1 MRQTLIKNWKSVG
14 VGNLNSNG
22 FPVLSKQRLLIL
34 AAVLLMFASCD
45 SLDAGDEQIQ
55 PSNFSTEIEEL
66 TKIYSNGIDIA
77 LSAVENYTPN
87 PKSIDLQA
95 NGDKLFAE
103 IAHAM
108 AQEMIGLEGHDK
120 DEFLA
125 GFHGLWGGGS
135 NPNAR
140 TRVDA
145 FNSGDYFTPNQT
157 AMLDP
162 FIRNVELSDDPFV
175 TKSTAQAFQTQIINS
190 NSLNYEEK
198 LGLLSVSTG
207 TLVYADFVL
216 EGGIDRFR
224 RVLLPESGGEFQTS
238 GCSVNT
244 RSVLAD
250 GVVGLV
256 AYATAACYS
265 GATVGT
271 VTFPI
276 VGTVTGCVSAA
287 VVGGAGGF
295 ITGVTYGIASQL
307 LTSCFR

>member
-1 MRQTLIKNWKSVG
+1 MRQTQIKNWKCVG

-22 FPVLSKQRLLIL
+22 FPVLLKQRMLTI
-34 AAVLLMFASCD
+34 AASLFMFSSCD
-45 SLDAGDEQIQ
+45 SFVASDEQIP
-55 PSNFSTEIEEL
+55 PSNFSAEIEEL
-66 TKIYSNGIDIA
+66 TKLYSNGIEIA

-87 PKSIDLQA
+87 PKSIDLQE
-95 NGDKLFAE
+95 NSEKLFTE
-103 IAHAM
+103 IANAI

-120 DEFLA
+120 DEFLL
-125 GFHGLWGGGS
+125 GFDGLWGGS
-135 NPNAR
+135 NPHAR

-162 FIRNVELSDDPFV
+162 FIRNVELSNDPIV

-224 RVLLPESGGEFQTS
+224 RILLPESGGVFQAS

-256 AYATAACYS
+256 TSGTVACYAGATA
-265 GATVGT
+265 GT